1 MGLTLEQ
8 MGFLNSNGY
17 IVVDDVFSRQQ
28 TQEFLDTFLER
39 AKQNGNHNLDEM
51 LHIHKEVPTALDIL
65 RNPDVV
71 GIVEQVLRGESSGLQ
86 TSCVF
91 KMANTPSAKYAWEP
105 HQDNSYVRANPNEYI
120 AVDLVLDDHLPG
132 NGCMYVYPGSHKE
145 PLLPYESNQTFGKL
159 SNNPGNRVK
168 DIPKHYEKIEL
179 RLKKGSVLI
188 LHGHVIHG
196 SSSNNSENAWRPI
209 LLMGFI
215 RKGAKFSP
223 GRTAKREPIDL
234 K

>member
-1 MGLTLEQ
+1 MSLTQEQ
-8 MGFLNSNGY
+8 MGFLNYNGY

-39 AKQNGNHNLDEM
+39 AKQIGNHNLDEM

-105 HQDNSYVRANPNEYI
+105 HQDNSYVRANPNEFI
-120 AVDLVLDDHLPG
+120 AVDVALDDHLPG

-145 PLLPYESNQTFGKL
+145 PLLPHESNQTYGKL

-179 RLKKGSVLI
+179 RPKKGSALI

-196 SSSNNSENAWRPI
+196 SSSNNSENAWRPM
-209 LLMGFI
+209 LLMAFI
-215 RKGAKFSP
+215 RNGAKFSP
-223 GRTAKREPIDL
+223 GRTAKRETIDL